1 MGQRIVYIDHAATTF
16 MKPDVLAEMFPSFTG
31 RFWNPSS
38 VSSLA
43 RESKQAVEAAR
54 RVTDL
59 ER

>member
-1 MGQRIVYIDHAATTF
+1 MDHAAT
-16 MKPDVLAEMFPSFTG
+16 SFTKPKVLTG
-31 RFWNPSS
+31 MPPYFTERFGNPSS
-38 VSSLA
+38 VYSLA